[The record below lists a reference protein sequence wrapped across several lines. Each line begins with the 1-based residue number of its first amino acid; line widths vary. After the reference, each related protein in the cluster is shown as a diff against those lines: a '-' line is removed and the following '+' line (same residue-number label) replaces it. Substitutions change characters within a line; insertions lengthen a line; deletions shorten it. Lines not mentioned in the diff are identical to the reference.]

1 MKSDVIHCKNCDII
15 TLDGKVVETK
25 PECYM
30 KFFRGNSV
38 TNELVENVLD
48 LRKYVTNDFK
58 DAQKDACDKIRKELR
73 KLELNIDN
81 NPTLISNEYK
91 LELKRKSIYK
101 NIYKILDKIEK
112 EKAMSDYKFTPII
125 VEKDKNGKI
134 LIDEEKLKELLMEA
148 YSNGYIDGQLSN
160 SKEVSPITIPSQ
172 PYNPMPYYPDVVPT
186 TPTVP
191 SPFWYD
197 KFYCVSGEI

>member
-1 MKSDVIHCKNCDII
+1 MNSDVIHCKNCDII

-48 LRKYVTNDFK
+48 LRKYVTNNFK

-81 NPTLISNEYK
+81 NPSFISNEYK
-91 LELKRKSIYK
+91 LELKRKSFYK
-101 NIYKILDKIEK
+101 NIYKILDQIEK
-112 EKAMSDYKFTPII
+112 EKANEVWRPIR
-125 VEKDKNGKI
+125 
-134 LIDEEKLKELLMEA
+134 
-148 YSNGYIDGQLSN
+148 
-160 SKEVSPITIPSQ
+160 
-172 PYNPMPYYPDVVPT
+172 
-186 TPTVP
+186 
-191 SPFWYD
+191 W
-197 KFYCVSGEI
+197 